1 MRVVADAYQL
11 TTDDIL
17 DQLLFVVLRA
27 FYHVSHRLTEMDL
40 CQASPFP
47 IAAVMKYI
55 SDYHFI
61 NSNTTALG
69 YTIASF
75 QVAIEY
81 FLKRGDHKD
90 DCKDCLELAWK
101 DRNARSRCFQ
111 MIAEP
116 NCARAAHKIQRD
128 LMKTVED
135 VEHVRRYTGT
145 ETKKI
150 YSSIAL
156 GSTRDVTSMRSISII
171 GEWSSPTYD
180 SHKVEVDASS
190 NGLLAVHPV
199 EFIVGGEKSTKSD
212 TNIFQVSGGQRFF
225 ASVMEDGKLFMW
237 GDSSGGRLGYVL
249 GDGDSRRVNRPQ
261 RVFTLEQQKITQV
274 ACGAFHTLATDLNG
288 YVFAWGS
295 NSRGQ
300 LGFLSPGT
308 SAITVE
314 APSVVGALRGVCMSS
329 IACGEYH
336 SLALSSDGCVF
347 SWGCNK
353 YGKLGR
359 TAEGLLEM
367 AASTQFMWTK
377 CLDCFLTV

>member
-1 MRVVADAYQL
+1 
-11 TTDDIL
+11 
-17 DQLLFVVLRA
+17 
-27 FYHVSHRLTEMDL
+27 
-40 CQASPFP
+40 
-47 IAAVMKYI
+47 
-55 SDYHFI
+55 
-61 NSNTTALG
+61 
-69 YTIASF
+69 
-75 QVAIEY
+75 
-81 FLKRGDHKD
+81 
-90 DCKDCLELAWK
+90 
-101 DRNARSRCFQ
+101 
-111 MIAEP
+111 
-116 NCARAAHKIQRD
+116 
-128 LMKTVED
+128 
-135 VEHVRRYTGT
+135 
-145 ETKKI
+145 
-150 YSSIAL
+150 
-156 GSTRDVTSMRSISII
+156 MRSVLTI

-199 EFIVGGEKSTKSD
+199 EFIVNGEKSTKSD

-274 ACGAFHTLATDLNG
+274 ACGDFHTLATDLNG

-336 SLALSSDGCVF
+336 SLALSSDGCVL